1 MDIAKLLSAKEGE
14 NIEFKEAKTDFDFEK
29 LTNFVPSARSYRG
42 NFK

>member
-14 NIEFKEAKTDFDFEK
+14 NSEFRAAKNRFDFEK